1 MLNVTDILPRLQGV
15 RQAGKGYI
23 ARCPAHEDEKAS
35 LSIGQGDDGRIL
47 LHCHAGCSIEEI
59 AGALGIE
66 VKNLFPEDSAKK
78 EIVATYDYKD
88 AAGNL
93 VYQVVRLY
101 PKDFRQRRSDGL
113 GGWIWNMKGVDPLP
127 YRLPEL
133 LAALERGE
141 TVFVVEGEKDV
152 DRLAALGL
160 VASTSHG
167 GAGKWREAHSRHF
180 PQGAD
185 VAIIPDNDD
194 PGRDHAAKVAD
205 QLINRG
211 CKVRVVELPVPAKGD
226 VSDWLNAGGT
236 KEELLRLVAES
247 PGYGEQEWPNPE
259 EIQSELRPVE
269 VLPPEIIPEPFRP
282 WLTDIAHRMQC
293 PLDFVSIGAMV
304 VAGAIIGAGC
314 AIRPKQRDN
323 WTVIP
328 NLWGGIVA
336 RPSMLKTPAL
346 AEILKPLAALELEAK
361 AEYED
366 SMGMHEA
373 EKMAHAAERAAI
385 KAEMGKSAKGKPGRN
400 MDVLKAEIASM
411 KEPEPP
417 TRRRFKTNDTTI
429 EKLGELLNENP
440 RGLLVF
446 RDELVG
452 LLCSWDREDRQQDRA
467 FYLEAWNG
475 YGSFTADRVAR
486 GTIDTQNVCLSLLG
500 GIQPGKLTSYLIQST
515 GDLANDGMIQRF
527 QLLVYPDEPQ
537 GWELIDEWPDTEAKN
552 RAFGIIRTLADM
564 DFVTAGATEHEKRP
578 FFRFTEQGQAVFNEW
593 LTELEIKIRQ
603 EDNPIVVEHM
613 AKYRSLMPSI
623 ALILHLINV
632 AGGESSGP
640 VSQEAAEM
648 AAAWCEYLES
658 HARRIYR
665 LLGEKGVRA
674 AAELAEKIRAGKVE
688 DEFTIRD
695 IYNRK
700 HWHLLDTKELVQEA
714 VQELVEAG
722 WLREE
727 KIDSTGGRPKQVYC
741 INQKIFS
748 QTHKV

>member
-1 MLNVTDILPRLQGV
+1 MLNLISQLRNVKQIGS
-15 RQAGKGYI
+15 GYI
-23 ARCPAHEDEKAS
+23 ACCPAHEDEKAS

-47 LHCHAGCSIEEI
+47 LHCHAGCTAGEI
-59 AGALGIE
+59 VSALGIGMKDLYPE
-66 VKNLFPEDSAKK
+66 VNGKR
-78 EIVATYDYKD
+78 EIVATYDYKN
-88 AAGNL
+88 GTGSL

-101 PKDFRQRRSDGL
+101 PKDFRQRRPDGL
-113 GGWIWNMKGVDPLP
+113 GGWIWNMKGISPLP

-133 LAALERGE
+133 LAAVERGE
-141 TVFVVEGEKDV
+141 MVFTVEGERDV
-152 DRLAALGL
+152 DGLAALGL
-160 VASTSHG
+160 AATCNHG
-167 GAGKWREAHSRHF
+167 GAGKWREAHSKYF
-180 PQGAD
+180 PEGAH
-185 VAIIPDNDD
+185 VVVIPDNDD
-194 PGRDHAAKVAD
+194 PGRDHATKVAK
-205 QLINRG
+205 QLTDRG
-211 CKVRVVELPVPAKGD
+211 CNVRVVELPGLPAKGD
-226 VSDWLNAGGT
+226 VTDWLTAGGT
-236 KEELLRLVAES
+236 KEELLRLVTES
-247 PGYGEQEWPNPE
+247 PGYGEQEWPDPE
-259 EIQSELRPVE
+259 EIQSELKPVE
-269 VLPPEIIPEPFRP
+269 ALPPEIIPEPFRP

-293 PLDFVSIGAMV
+293 PLDFVAVGAMV
-304 VAGAIIGAGC
+304 VAGAVIGAGC
-314 AIRPKQRDN
+314 AMRPKQRDN
-323 WTVIP
+323 WTIIP

-373 EKMAHAAERAAI
+373 EKMAHAAERDAI
-385 KAEMGKSAKGKPGRN
+385 KKEMTKSAAGKPGRN
-400 MDVLKAEIASM
+400 MDILKAEIASM

-475 YGSFTADRVAR
+475 YGSFTADRVGR
-486 GTIDTQNVCLSLLG
+486 GTIDTENVCLSLLG

-515 GDLANDGMIQRF
+515 GDLANDGMVQRF

-564 DFVTAGATEHEKRP
+564 DFITAGAMEHEKRP
-578 FFRFTEQGQAVFNEW
+578 FFRFTEQGQVVFNEW

-603 EDNPIVVEHM
+603 EDNPIMVEHM
-613 AKYRSLMPSI
+613 AKYRSLMPGT

-632 AGGESSGP
+632 AGGGVPGP
-640 VSQEAAEM
+640 VSQDAAEM

-658 HARRIYR
+658 HARRIYG

-727 KIDSTGGRPKQVYC
+727 KIDSTGGRPKQIYH